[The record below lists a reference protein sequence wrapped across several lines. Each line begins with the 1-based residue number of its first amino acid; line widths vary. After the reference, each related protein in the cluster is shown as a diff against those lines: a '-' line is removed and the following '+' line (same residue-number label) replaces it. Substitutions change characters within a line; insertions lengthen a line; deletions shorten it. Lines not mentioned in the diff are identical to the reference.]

1 MVSKIRPIARS
12 LALVTSTIRVSRNI
26 SWQNWP
32 ARHRPANCLAAP
44 AAIVAA
50 PTATTAPVTRGGAR
64 PTVCAAACCTPDAT
78 LAAAPPTALAAART
92 PCFTPAAT
100 PRPARPRP
108 RPAEANW
115 RARAGEVPPAGS
127 RRSSRRSS
135 VCVWGEGVQY
145 SRYGKIRRA
154 CGQISWYA
162 TLLRCTGLGS
172 VCGSYWFVTHAS
184 LYEVEF
190 KDAFSLRGVS

>member
-26 SWQNWP
+26 SWQNCP

-78 LAAAPPTALAAART
+78 LAAAPPTALAADRT
-92 PCFTPAAT
+92 PYFTPAAT
-100 PRPARPRP
+100 PRPVRPRP
-108 RPAEANW
+108 
-115 RARAGEVPPAGS
+115 
-127 RRSSRRSS
+127 
-135 VCVWGEGVQY
+135 
-145 SRYGKIRRA
+145 KI
-154 CGQISWYA
+154 I
-162 TLLRCTGLGS
+162 
-172 VCGSYWFVTHAS
+172 
-184 LYEVEF
+184 E
-190 KDAFSLRGVS
+190 